1 LPVADLLAAEY
12 VASEAGRQEANTSMG
27 TFFYYLMT
35 FAEATLGVVGI
46 RGLYEQPHYTV
57 VERLPGSIEIRD
69 YPARVAA
76 ESDDTEGGQVAF
88 PRLFRYIT
96 GNNTSGEKI
105 AMTAP
110 VSQRGEMIAMT
121 VPVQTRGQGGVM
133 RFFLPKEVVDK
144 GPPKPLDSNVR
155 IVTIPAERIAALR
168 FTGWIDRESVEAHNR
183 MLLEGLRQAGIK
195 AVGAPFLLTYDA
207 PFTIPFLR
215 RNEVAVDISP
225 VQTAPSG
232 PSQAPAS

>member
-1 LPVADLLAAEY
+1 
-12 VASEAGRQEANTSMG
+12 MG

-133 RFFLPKEVVDK
+133 RFFPSRLIRTSASSRSRPNGSPRCASPDGSTARVS
-144 GPPKPLDSNVR
+144 KPTTECCWKDC
-155 IVTIPAERIAALR
+155 A
-168 FTGWIDRESVEAHNR
+168 
-183 MLLEGLRQAGIK
+183 RQAS
-195 AVGAPFLLTYDA
+195 
-207 PFTIPFLR
+207 R
-215 RNEVAVDISP
+215 
-225 VQTAPSG
+225 PSAHR
-232 PSQAPAS
+232 SC